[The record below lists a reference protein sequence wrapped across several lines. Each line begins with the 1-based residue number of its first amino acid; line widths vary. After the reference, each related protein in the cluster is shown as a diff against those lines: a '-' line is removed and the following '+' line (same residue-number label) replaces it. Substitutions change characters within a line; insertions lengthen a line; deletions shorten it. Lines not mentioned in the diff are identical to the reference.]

1 MLASETVHWGVEV
14 LGITAPATALNR
26 LSGSYVI
33 LRDLF
38 RRLQISVNCSTK
50 ENKKVIVTEYY

>member
-38 RRLQISVNCSTK
+38 RRLQHIGQLQYERK
-50 ENKKVIVTEYY
+50 